1 MGAIAEADA
10 MRARNGLKT
19 AVVAAVIVAAVAAS
33 VVYIAFQ
40 ISPWPSALLL
50 RHAFNKGGVAMAQA
64 LEKHVPPGVTAFTDQ
79 HYDPADGDAYLD
91 VFAPAAARGPLPL
104 VVWVHG
110 GGWLS
115 GSKSDVANYAKIIAA
130 KGYVVAG
137 VDYSLAPG
145 ARFPTPVR
153 QINAALKYLVANA
166 QRLRIDPQRIVLAGD
181 SAGAHLAAVAANAV
195 AVPEYAEAIGVTP
208 AVRRAQVAGVVLF
221 CGAYAIDRLRL
232 DGPFGKMVRTMLWSF
247 SGNADFENDAVF
259 ANAWVLNFVGPD
271 FPPAFI
277 SVGNADP
284 LGAQSVAL
292 ADRLAARGVRV
303 ERLFFP
309 KDHQPPLRH
318 EYQFDLDSAAGQ
330 KALAAMTEFLRRVT
344 APE

>member
-1 MGAIAEADA
+1 M
-10 MRARNGLKT
+10 
-19 AVVAAVIVAAVAAS
+19 VFVVIVTAVAAS

-64 LEKHVPPGVTAFTDQ
+64 LEKHVPPGVTALTDQ
-79 HYDPADGDAYLD
+79 HYDPADGDAWLD
-91 VFAPAAARGPLPL
+91 VFSPSGGTQALPL

-115 GSKSDVANYAKIIAA
+115 GNKSDVANYAKIIAS
-130 KGYVVAG
+130 KGYVVASL
-137 VDYSLAPG
+137 DYSLAPG
-145 ARFPTPVR
+145 ATFPTPVR
-153 QINAALKYLVANA
+153 QVNAALKYLTANA
-166 QRLRIDPQRIVLAGD
+166 QRLRIDPRRIVLAGD
-181 SAGAHLAAVAANAV
+181 SAGAHLAAVAANII
-195 AVPEYAEAIGVTP
+195 AVPEYAAAVGVTP
-208 AVRRAQVAGVVLF
+208 AVTRAQIVGAVLF

-232 DGPFGKMVRTMLWSF
+232 DGPFGRMVRTMLWSF
-247 SGNADFENDAVF
+247 SGNADFENDPGF
-259 ANAWVLNFVGPD
+259 ANAWVLNFVGRD

-284 LGAQSVAL
+284 LGPQSVAL
-292 ADRLAARGVRV
+292 ADRLDARGVRV
-303 ERLFFP
+303 TRLFFP

-318 EYQFDLDSAAGQ
+318 EYQFDLDSAAGRQ
-330 KALAAMTEFLRRVT
+330 AFDAMLGFLKSVT

>member
-1 MGAIAEADA
+1 
-10 MRARNGLKT
+10 MRARNSLKAAT
-19 AVVAAVIVAAVAAS
+19 VIAVIVAAVAAS

-64 LEKHVPPGVTAFTDQ
+64 LEKHVPPGVTALTDQ
-79 HYDPADGDAYLD
+79 HYDPADSDAYLD
-91 VFAPAAARGPLPL
+91 VFAPASTGTARALPL

-130 KGYVVAG
+130 KGYVVAS

-145 ARFPTPVR
+145 ATFPTPVR
-153 QINAALKYLVANA
+153 QINAALNYLTANA

-208 AVRRAQVAGVVLF
+208 AVRRAQIAGVVLF
-221 CGAYAIDRLRL
+221 CGPYAFDRLRL

-247 SGNADFENDAVF
+247 SGSAGFRHDPVF
-259 ANAWVLNFVGPD
+259 ANASVLNFVGPD
-271 FPPAFI
+271 FPPAFV

-309 KDHQPPLRH
+309 KDHAPPLRH
-318 EYQFDLDSAAGQ
+318 EYQFDLDSAAGRQ
-330 KALAAMTEFLRRVT
+330 ALAGMVEFLRRVT